1 MSSIQDQRD
10 RIIWAL
16 TNDLAFL
23 TTRDRVFLA
32 DFLDTNS
39 VMDMPKNSWLTI
51 MVEYNYHK
59 QEAAEWVISEQAKCQ
74 A

>member
-1 MSSIQDQRD
+1 MASIQDERD

-23 TTRDRVFLA
+23 TNKDRVFLA

-39 VMDMPKNSWLTI
+39 TMDMPKNSWLTI
-51 MVEYNYHK
+51 MIEYDYHN
-59 QEAAEWVISEQAKCQ
+59 EEVAE
-74 A
+74 